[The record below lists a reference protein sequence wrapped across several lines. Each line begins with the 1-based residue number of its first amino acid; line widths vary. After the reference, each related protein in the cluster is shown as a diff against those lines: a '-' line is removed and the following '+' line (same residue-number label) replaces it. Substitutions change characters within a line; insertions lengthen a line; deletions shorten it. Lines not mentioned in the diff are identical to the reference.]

1 MDLLS
6 PKRITGIIT
15 QGAKDFGNVQFVS
28 AYKVA
33 YSNNGRNWTVVKDD
47 KKNTDK
53 VRHLSVFHIRPYFL
67 FCFSLWLCVNS
78 LKIIAVF
85 RACKKEL

>member
-33 YSNNGRNWTVVKDD
+33 YSDNGRNWTVVKDD

-53 VRHLSVFHIRPYFL
+53 VRHSSVTHEATSFSR
-67 FCFSLWLCVNS
+67 FCASLWLLENY
-78 LKIIAVF
+78 
-85 RACKKEL
+85 

>member
-6 PKRITGIIT
+6 PKRIAAIIT

-28 AYKVA
+28 AYKVT
-33 YSNNGRNWTVVKDD
+33 YSNNGQNWTVVKDD

-53 VRHLSVFHIRPYFL
+53 VRHLSLLLRPVHFL
-67 FCFSLWLCVNS
+67 ILFFSVAM
-78 LKIIAVF
+78 IQI
-85 RACKKEL
+85 

>member
-15 QGAKDFGNVQFVS
+15 QGAKDFGNVQFVT

-33 YSNNGRNWTVVKDD
+33 YSNNGRDWTVVKDD
-47 KKNTDK
+47 KRNTDK
-53 VRHLSVFHIRPYFL
+53 VRHSFPFHILFL
-67 FCFSLWLCVNS
+67 RVCAFLWVWEAINS
-78 LKIIAVF
+78 YK
-85 RACKKEL
+85 

>member
-1 MDLLS
+1 MPVFDVRPHAEFFLSVCFKVDLLR

-33 YSNNGRNWTVVKDD
+33 HSDDGKYWTILKDD
-47 KKNTDK
+47 KTKTDQ
-53 VRHLSVFHIRPYFL
+53 VSF
-67 FCFSLWLCVNS
+67 
-78 LKIIAVF
+78 
-85 RACKKEL
+85 

>member
-6 PKRITGIIT
+6 PKRITGIVT
-15 QGAKDFGNVQFVS
+15 QGAKDFGSVQFVS

-33 YSNNGRNWTVVKDD
+33 YSDNGQNWTVVKDD

-53 VRHLSVFHIRPYFL
+53 VSHSSITLETTL
-67 FCFSLWLCVNS
+67 FSRFCASLWL
-78 LKIIAVF
+78 LGK
-85 RACKKEL
+85 